1 MPKRQGT
8 TPPEPEPPPADDCR
22 GAGPGEEEATIRIG
36 DFPQLRLIAWNM
48 DPDVRLTAEGALSLY
63 ERNWR
68 HVDQGNMP
76 PHERELLE
84 RLVLTAGNGVLH
96 V

>member
-1 MPKRQGT
+1 M
-8 TPPEPEPPPADDCR
+8 PEPPA
-22 GAGPGEEEATIRIG
+22 ASGPRAVLGEEEETIRVG

-48 DPDVRLTAEGALSLY
+48 DPDVRLTAKGALSLY

-76 PHERELLE
+76 THERELLE
-84 RLVLTAGNGVLH
+84 RLILTAGNGVLH

>member
-8 TPPEPEPPPADDCR
+8 FPPKPEPPAASAPR
-22 GAGPGEEEATIRIG
+22 AGPGEEEATIRIG

-48 DPDVRLTAEGALSLY
+48 DPDMRLTAKGALSLY

-68 HVDQGNMP
+68 HVDQANMP

-84 RLVLTAGNGVLH
+84 RLILTAGNGVLH

>member
-8 TPPEPEPPPADDCR
+8 FPPGRESLAASAPR
-22 GAGPGEEEATIRIG
+22 AGLGGEEATIRIG

-48 DPDVRLTAEGALSLY
+48 DPDMRLTAKGALSLY

-84 RLVLTAGNGVLH
+84 RLILTAGNGVLH